1 MFYNICKII
10 FYIRKKIF
18 KRKIKSTDGLP
29 EIEPPKL
36 YCKIYSKL

>member
-10 FYIRKKIF
+10 FYIRKKIC
-18 KRKIKSTDGLP
+18 KRKTNSTDGLP

-36 YCKIYSKL
+36 YYRVHSKL

>member
-10 FYIRKKIF
+10 FYIRKKFF
-18 KRKIKSTDGLP
+18 KKKIKSTDGLP

-36 YCKIYSKL
+36 DSNIYSKL